1 MKFKELSPLSAEQ
14 LHKDL
19 AELREQA
26 NGLQVK
32 NRLSQIK
39 NTHQLRAV
47 RKDIAR
53 ILTALKLKSPKSL

>member
-14 LHKDL
+14 LRKDL
-19 AELREQA
+19 ADLREQA

-39 NTHQLRAV
+39 NTHQLRSV

-53 ILTALKLKSPKSL
+53 ILTALKLKS